1 MNFKAFHMS
10 ERGESHLHD
19 GRVCQDSSA
28 SFSDECGTVAVVSDG
43 HGGCDYVR
51 SQIGSAMAC
60 EAAVKNIRRL
70 FENISPEAFLA
81 EPDMMLIQ
89 LEAAI
94 INDWNESVRSHYE
107 ANPFTEEELDCVSEK
122 AGASYR
128 SGHRIERAYGATLI
142 AAAVTRD
149 YWFGIQIGDGKCA
162 AFDEA
167 GICTQPI
174 PWDEKCFLNKTTS
187 ICGSDALRDF
197 RHFYS
202 EKIPTAVFMGSDG
215 IDDSFKNEEDMY
227 DFYKTILYAFSISD
241 YTQAVDELKA
251 YLPRLSKEGSA
262 DDVSIAAWMDMDALK
277 SVVDKIKAEGE
288 EAEEPEENKKTEEEK
303 ETIENEKSEEGNE
316 AEEGKK
322 AEEEIETA
330 ETRKEENYESWQQPR
345 FCCMCGAKL
354 VPGQRFCQC
363 GARILLN
370 AVEVNPDDADG
381 EKKNLFY
388 FGTLYFLLP
397 VKGGQ
402 IWRGMTLRRKEQRHL
417 EIWAGIY

>member
-330 ETRKEENYESWQQPR
+330 ETRKEENYESRQQPR

-354 VPGQRFCQC
+354 VPGQRF
-363 GARILLN
+363 
-370 AVEVNPDDADG
+370 
-381 EKKNLFY
+381 
-388 FGTLYFLLP
+388 LP
-397 VKGGQ
+397 MWGQ
-402 IWRGMTLRRKEQRHL
+402 NSFECCRSESGRC
-417 EIWAGIY
+417 

>member
-303 ETIENEKSEEGNE
+303 ETIENEKSEAGNE

-330 ETRKEENYESWQQPR
+330 ETRKEENYESRQQPR

-354 VPGQRFCQC
+354 VPRQRFCQC

-388 FGTLYFLLP
+388 YLERFISY
-397 VKGGQ
+397 
-402 IWRGMTLRRKEQRHL
+402 HL
-417 EIWAGIY
+417 

>member
-81 EPDMMLIQ
+81 EPDMMLTQ

-122 AGASYR
+122 AGAAYF

-288 EAEEPEENKKTEEEK
+288 KAEEPEENKKTEEEK
-303 ETIENEKSEEGNE
+303 ETIENEKSEAGNE
-316 AEEGKK
+316 VEEGKK

-330 ETRKEENYESWQQPR
+330 ETRKEENYESRQQPR

-370 AVEVNPDDADG
+370 AVEVNPGDADG

-388 FGTLYFLLP
+388 YLERFISY
-397 VKGGQ
+397 
-402 IWRGMTLRRKEQRHL
+402 HL
-417 EIWAGIY
+417 

>member
-122 AGASYR
+122 AGAAYF

-167 GICTQPI
+167 GSCTQPI

-330 ETRKEENYESWQQPR
+330 ETRKEENYESRQQPR

-388 FGTLYFLLP
+388 YLERFISY
-397 VKGGQ
+397 
-402 IWRGMTLRRKEQRHL
+402 HL
-417 EIWAGIY
+417 

>member
-28 SFSDECGTVAVVSDG
+28 SFSDECGTVTVVSDG

-70 FENISPEAFLA
+70 FENTSPEAFLT

-330 ETRKEENYESWQQPR
+330 ETRKEENYESRQQPR

-388 FGTLYFLLP
+388 YLERFISY
-397 VKGGQ
+397 
-402 IWRGMTLRRKEQRHL
+402 HL
-417 EIWAGIY
+417 

>member
-149 YWFGIQIGDGKCA
+149 YWLGIQIGDGKCA

-330 ETRKEENYESWQQPR
+330 ETRKEENYESRQQPR

-388 FGTLYFLLP
+388 Y
-397 VKGGQ
+397 
-402 IWRGMTLRRKEQRHL
+402 L
-417 EIWAGIY
+417 ERFISYYL

>member
-330 ETRKEENYESWQQPR
+330 ETRKEENYESRKQPR
-345 FCCMCGAKL
+345 FCCMRGAKL

-388 FGTLYFLLP
+388 Y
-397 VKGGQ
+397 
-402 IWRGMTLRRKEQRHL
+402 L
-417 EIWAGIY
+417 ERFISYYL

>member
-262 DDVSIAAWMDMDALK
+262 DDVSISAWMDMDALK

-303 ETIENEKSEEGNE
+303 ETIENEKSEEENE

-330 ETRKEENYESWQQPR
+330 ETRKEENYESRQQPR

-388 FGTLYFLLP
+388 YLERFISY
-397 VKGGQ
+397 
-402 IWRGMTLRRKEQRHL
+402 HL
-417 EIWAGIY
+417 

>member
-187 ICGSDALRDF
+187 ICGSDSLRDF

-251 YLPRLSKEGSA
+251 YLPHLSKEGSA

-330 ETRKEENYESWQQPR
+330 ETRKEENYESRQQPR

-381 EKKNLFY
+381 EKKNFFY
-388 FGTLYFLLP
+388 YLERFISY
-397 VKGGQ
+397 
-402 IWRGMTLRRKEQRHL
+402 HL
-417 EIWAGIY
+417 

>member
-167 GICTQPI
+167 GSCTQPI

-330 ETRKEENYESWQQPR
+330 ETRKEENYESRQQPR
-345 FCCMCGAKL
+345 FCCMCGVKL

-388 FGTLYFLLP
+388 YLERFISY
-397 VKGGQ
+397 
-402 IWRGMTLRRKEQRHL
+402 HL
-417 EIWAGIY
+417 

>member
-122 AGASYR
+122 AGAPYR

-174 PWDEKCFLNKTTS
+174 SWDEKCFLNKTTS

-330 ETRKEENYESWQQPR
+330 ETRKEENYESRQQPR

-388 FGTLYFLLP
+388 YLERFISY
-397 VKGGQ
+397 
-402 IWRGMTLRRKEQRHL
+402 HL
-417 EIWAGIY
+417 

>member
-81 EPDMMLIQ
+81 EPDMMLTQ

-122 AGASYR
+122 AGAAYF

-149 YWFGIQIGDGKCA
+149 YWFGIQIGDGKCV

-262 DDVSIAAWMDMDALK
+262 DDVSIAAWMDMDVLK
-277 SVVDKIKAEGE
+277 SVVDKIKAESE
-288 EAEEPEENKKTEEEK
+288 EAEESEENKKTEEEK

-316 AEEGKK
+316 SEEGKK

-330 ETRKEENYESWQQPR
+330 ETRKEENYESRQQPR

-388 FGTLYFLLP
+388 YLERFISY
-397 VKGGQ
+397 
-402 IWRGMTLRRKEQRHL
+402 HL
-417 EIWAGIY
+417 

>member
-128 SGHRIERAYGATLI
+128 SGLRIERAYGATLI

-330 ETRKEENYESWQQPR
+330 ETRKEENYESRQQPR

-388 FGTLYFLLP
+388 YLERFISY
-397 VKGGQ
+397 
-402 IWRGMTLRRKEQRHL
+402 HL
-417 EIWAGIY
+417 

>member
-51 SQIGSAMAC
+51 SQIGSTMAC

-128 SGHRIERAYGATLI
+128 LGHRIERAYGATLI

-167 GICTQPI
+167 GICMQPI

-330 ETRKEENYESWQQPR
+330 ETRKEENYESRQQPR

-388 FGTLYFLLP
+388 YLERFISY
-397 VKGGQ
+397 
-402 IWRGMTLRRKEQRHL
+402 HL
-417 EIWAGIY
+417 

>member
-81 EPDMMLIQ
+81 EPDMMLTQ

-122 AGASYR
+122 AGAAYF

-149 YWFGIQIGDGKCA
+149 YWFGIQIGDGKCV

-227 DFYKTILYAFSISD
+227 DFYKTILYDFSISD

-288 EAEEPEENKKTEEEK
+288 KAEEPEENKKTEEEK
-303 ETIENEKSEEGNE
+303 ETIENEKSEAGNE
-316 AEEGKK
+316 VEEGKK

-330 ETRKEENYESWQQPR
+330 ETRKEENYESRQQPR

-388 FGTLYFLLP
+388 YLERFISY
-397 VKGGQ
+397 
-402 IWRGMTLRRKEQRHL
+402 HL
-417 EIWAGIY
+417 

>member
-167 GICTQPI
+167 GSCTQPI

-303 ETIENEKSEEGNE
+303 ETIENEKSEAGNE

-330 ETRKEENYESWQQPR
+330 ETRKEENYESRQQPR
-345 FCCMCGAKL
+345 FCCMCG

-388 FGTLYFLLP
+388 Y
-397 VKGGQ
+397 
-402 IWRGMTLRRKEQRHL
+402 L
-417 EIWAGIY
+417 ERFISYYL

>member
-330 ETRKEENYESWQQPR
+330 ETRKEENYESRQQPR
-345 FCCMCGAKL
+345 FCCMCGVKL
-354 VPGQRFCQC
+354 VLGQRFCQC

-370 AVEVNPDDADG
+370 AVEVNSDDADG

-388 FGTLYFLLP
+388 YLERFISY
-397 VKGGQ
+397 
-402 IWRGMTLRRKEQRHL
+402 HL
-417 EIWAGIY
+417 

>member
-107 ANPFTEEELDCVSEK
+107 ANPFTEGELDCVSEK
-122 AGASYR
+122 AGVSYR

-330 ETRKEENYESWQQPR
+330 ETRKEENYASRQQPR

-370 AVEVNPDDADG
+370 AVEVNPDDANG

-388 FGTLYFLLP
+388 YLERFISY
-397 VKGGQ
+397 
-402 IWRGMTLRRKEQRHL
+402 HL
-417 EIWAGIY
+417 

>member
-81 EPDMMLIQ
+81 EPDMMLTQ

-122 AGASYR
+122 AGAAYF

-277 SVVDKIKAEGE
+277 SVVDKIKAESE
-288 EAEEPEENKKTEEEK
+288 EAEESEENKKTEEEK

-330 ETRKEENYESWQQPR
+330 ETRKEENYESRQQPR

-370 AVEVNPDDADG
+370 AVEVNPDDAGG

-388 FGTLYFLLP
+388 YLERFISY
-397 VKGGQ
+397 
-402 IWRGMTLRRKEQRHL
+402 HL
-417 EIWAGIY
+417 

>member
-70 FENISPEAFLA
+70 FENISHEAFLA

-142 AAAVTRD
+142 AAAVTKE

-330 ETRKEENYESWQQPR
+330 ETRKEENYESRQQPR

-388 FGTLYFLLP
+388 Y
-397 VKGGQ
+397 
-402 IWRGMTLRRKEQRHL
+402 L
-417 EIWAGIY
+417 ERFISYYL

>member
-162 AFDEA
+162 AFDET

-227 DFYKTILYAFSISD
+227 NFYKTILYAFSISD

-330 ETRKEENYESWQQPR
+330 ETRKEENYESRQQPR
-345 FCCMCGAKL
+345 FCCMCGVKL

-388 FGTLYFLLP
+388 Y
-397 VKGGQ
+397 
-402 IWRGMTLRRKEQRHL
+402 L
-417 EIWAGIY
+417 ERFISYHR

>member
-81 EPDMMLIQ
+81 EPDMMLTQ

-122 AGASYR
+122 AGAAYF

-262 DDVSIAAWMDMDALK
+262 DDVSIAAWMDMDVLK
-277 SVVDKIKAEGE
+277 SVVNKIKAESE
-288 EAEEPEENKKTEEEK
+288 EAEESEENKKTEEEK

-330 ETRKEENYESWQQPR
+330 ETRKEENYESRQQPR

-388 FGTLYFLLP
+388 YLERFISY
-397 VKGGQ
+397 
-402 IWRGMTLRRKEQRHL
+402 HL
-417 EIWAGIY
+417 

>member
-142 AAAVTRD
+142 AAAVTKE

-330 ETRKEENYESWQQPR
+330 ETRKEENYESRQQPR

-370 AVEVNPDDADG
+370 AVEVNPDDANG

-388 FGTLYFLLP
+388 YLERFISY
-397 VKGGQ
+397 
-402 IWRGMTLRRKEQRHL
+402 HL
-417 EIWAGIY
+417 

>member
-10 ERGESHLHD
+10 ERGESHLYD

-330 ETRKEENYESWQQPR
+330 ETRKEENYESRQQPR
-345 FCCMCGAKL
+345 FCCMCGVKL

-388 FGTLYFLLP
+388 YLERFISY
-397 VKGGQ
+397 
-402 IWRGMTLRRKEQRHL
+402 HL
-417 EIWAGIY
+417 

>member
-43 HGGCDYVR
+43 HGSCDYVR

-330 ETRKEENYESWQQPR
+330 ETRKEENYESRQQPR

-381 EKKNLFY
+381 EKKNFFY
-388 FGTLYFLLP
+388 YLERFISY
-397 VKGGQ
+397 
-402 IWRGMTLRRKEQRHL
+402 HL
-417 EIWAGIY
+417 

>member
-167 GICTQPI
+167 GICTPPI

-303 ETIENEKSEEGNE
+303 ETIEKEKSEEGNE

-330 ETRKEENYESWQQPR
+330 ETRKEENYESRQQPR

-388 FGTLYFLLP
+388 YLERFISY
-397 VKGGQ
+397 
-402 IWRGMTLRRKEQRHL
+402 HL
-417 EIWAGIY
+417 

>member
-1 MNFKAFHMS
+1 MMNFKAFHMS

-81 EPDMMLIQ
+81 EPDMMLTQ

-122 AGASYR
+122 AGAAYF

-149 YWFGIQIGDGKCA
+149 YWFGIQIGDGKCV

-262 DDVSIAAWMDMDALK
+262 DDVSIAAWMDMDVLK
-277 SVVDKIKAEGE
+277 SVVDKIKAESE
-288 EAEEPEENKKTEEEK
+288 EAEESEENKKTEEEK

-330 ETRKEENYESWQQPR
+330 ETRKEENYESRQQPR

-388 FGTLYFLLP
+388 YLERFISY
-397 VKGGQ
+397 
-402 IWRGMTLRRKEQRHL
+402 HL
-417 EIWAGIY
+417 

>member
-303 ETIENEKSEEGNE
+303 ETIEKEKSEEGNE

-330 ETRKEENYESWQQPR
+330 ETRKEENYESRQQPR
-345 FCCMCGAKL
+345 FCCMCGVKL

-388 FGTLYFLLP
+388 YLERFISY
-397 VKGGQ
+397 
-402 IWRGMTLRRKEQRHL
+402 HL
-417 EIWAGIY
+417 

>member
-10 ERGESHLHD
+10 ERGESHLYD

-70 FENISPEAFLA
+70 FENISPKAFLA

-330 ETRKEENYESWQQPR
+330 ETRKEENYESRQQPR
-345 FCCMCGAKL
+345 FCCMCGVKL

-381 EKKNLFY
+381 EKKNLFC
-388 FGTLYFLLP
+388 FF
-397 VKGGQ
+397 
-402 IWRGMTLRRKEQRHL
+402 
-417 EIWAGIY
+417 

>member
-81 EPDMMLIQ
+81 EPDMMLTQ

-107 ANPFTEEELDCVSEK
+107 ENPFTEEELDCVSEK
-122 AGASYR
+122 AGAAYF

-262 DDVSIAAWMDMDALK
+262 DDVSIAAWMDMDVLK
-277 SVVDKIKAEGE
+277 SVVDKIKAESE
-288 EAEEPEENKKTEEEK
+288 EAEESEENKKTEEEK

-330 ETRKEENYESWQQPR
+330 ETRKEENYESRQQPR

-388 FGTLYFLLP
+388 YLERFISY
-397 VKGGQ
+397 
-402 IWRGMTLRRKEQRHL
+402 HL
-417 EIWAGIY
+417 

>member
-10 ERGESHLHD
+10 ERGESHLYD

-70 FENISPEAFLA
+70 FENISSKAFLA

-142 AAAVTRD
+142 ATAVTRD

-330 ETRKEENYESWQQPR
+330 ETRKEENYESRQQPR
-345 FCCMCGAKL
+345 FCCMCGVKL

-388 FGTLYFLLP
+388 YLERFISY
-397 VKGGQ
+397 
-402 IWRGMTLRRKEQRHL
+402 HL
-417 EIWAGIY
+417 

>member
-19 GRVCQDSSA
+19 GRGCQDSSA

-330 ETRKEENYESWQQPR
+330 ETRKEENYESRQQPR

-388 FGTLYFLLP
+388 Y
-397 VKGGQ
+397 
-402 IWRGMTLRRKEQRHL
+402 L
-417 EIWAGIY
+417 ERFISYYL

>member
-81 EPDMMLIQ
+81 EPDMMLTQ

-122 AGASYR
+122 AGAAYF

-149 YWFGIQIGDGKCA
+149 YWFGIQIGDGKCV

-241 YTQAVDELKA
+241 YTQAVGELKA

-262 DDVSIAAWMDMDALK
+262 DDVSIAAWMDMDVLK

-288 EAEEPEENKKTEEEK
+288 KAEEPEENKKTEEEK
-303 ETIENEKSEEGNE
+303 ETIENEKSEAGNE
-316 AEEGKK
+316 VEEGKK

-330 ETRKEENYESWQQPR
+330 ETRKEENYESRQQPR

-388 FGTLYFLLP
+388 YLERFISY
-397 VKGGQ
+397 
-402 IWRGMTLRRKEQRHL
+402 HL
-417 EIWAGIY
+417 

>member
-1 MNFKAFHMS
+1 MMA
-10 ERGESHLHD
+10 ESARIVLQ
-19 GRVCQDSSA
+19 VFLTNVAQWPLSA
-28 SFSDECGTVAVVSDG
+28 TATAAAI
-43 HGGCDYVR
+43 

-303 ETIENEKSEEGNE
+303 ETIEKEKSEEGNE

-330 ETRKEENYESWQQPR
+330 ETRKEENYESRQQPR

-388 FGTLYFLLP
+388 YLERFISY
-397 VKGGQ
+397 
-402 IWRGMTLRRKEQRHL
+402 HL
-417 EIWAGIY
+417 

>member
-162 AFDEA
+162 AFDDA

-227 DFYKTILYAFSISD
+227 DFYKTILYAFLISD

-316 AEEGKK
+316 TEEGKK

-330 ETRKEENYESWQQPR
+330 ETRKEENYESRQQPR

-388 FGTLYFLLP
+388 YLERFISY
-397 VKGGQ
+397 
-402 IWRGMTLRRKEQRHL
+402 HL
-417 EIWAGIY
+417 

>member
-142 AAAVTRD
+142 AAAVTRY

-303 ETIENEKSEEGNE
+303 ETIEKEKSEEGNE

-330 ETRKEENYESWQQPR
+330 ETRKEENYESRQQPR

-388 FGTLYFLLP
+388 YLERFISY
-397 VKGGQ
+397 
-402 IWRGMTLRRKEQRHL
+402 HL
-417 EIWAGIY
+417 

>member
-241 YTQAVDELKA
+241 YTQAVDGLKA
-251 YLPRLSKEGSA
+251 YLPHLSKEGSA

-330 ETRKEENYESWQQPR
+330 ETRKEENYESRQQPR

-370 AVEVNPDDADG
+370 AVEVNPDDANG

-388 FGTLYFLLP
+388 YLERFISY
-397 VKGGQ
+397 
-402 IWRGMTLRRKEQRHL
+402 HL
-417 EIWAGIY
+417 